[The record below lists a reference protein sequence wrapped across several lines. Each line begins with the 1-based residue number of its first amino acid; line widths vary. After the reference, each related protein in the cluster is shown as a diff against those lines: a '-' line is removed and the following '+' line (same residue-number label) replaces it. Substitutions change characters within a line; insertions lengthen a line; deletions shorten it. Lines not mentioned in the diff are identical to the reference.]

1 MISSAIQAWRES
13 TSEQR
18 AILHVRAAYTVA
30 DLVVMRYGAFA
41 YIHDGGDVGGLVQA
55 ALLLSVAIAI
65 GYSGGALF
73 YRHIGLTTTRA
84 VLAAS
89 FLANVMAS
97 AAFLLFSPG
106 TAAWIFAAIHGMGH
120 GTFYLGYFAHMLR
133 HSSDAGRDKLLALTS
148 AQGQLLTLV
157 VPVIMAGAFLGLEA
171 IGLATSPFLL
181 ASLCLVAAV
190 GVCLSWRIGTDA
202 MPQASLTR
210 AVAMATDRAMRP
222 MIWWA
227 AALRVTMAEDTVLFA
242 ALSSTLVDASSE
254 FGLVQLLISYIGFA
268 ASCRWTASASRS
280 GRAGDMACAACW
292 MAVTAWLT
300 PLGATLGTA
309 CFVLAQAARNAAK
322 PMWSSVSTSY
332 EMHLGGDGSEMTT
345 MVVRD
350 TAVGLGR
357 VAFLFVLAVIASVV
371 SDPFALAVI
380 GFLLLG
386 LAHAFVGIL
395 TPVTFTDKSISA
407 DVEC

>member
-1 MISSAIQAWRES
+1 MISSVIQAWRES

-18 AILHVRAAYTVA
+18 AILRVRAAYTVA
-30 DLVVMRYGAFA
+30 DLIVMRYGAFA
-41 YIHDGGDVGGLVQA
+41 FIHDGGGVGGLVQA

-73 YRHIGLTTTRA
+73 YRRIGLTTTRA

-89 FLANVMAS
+89 FLANVIAS
-97 AAFLLFSPG
+97 AAFMLFSPE
-106 TAAWIFAAIHGMGH
+106 TAAWIFAAIHGLGH
-120 GTFYLGYFAHMLR
+120 GTFYLGYFAYMLR
-133 HSSDAGRDKLLALTS
+133 HSSDVGRDKLLALTA

-157 VPVIMAGAFLGLEA
+157 VPVVMAGAFLGLEA
-171 IGLATSPFLL
+171 VGLTTSPFLL

-190 GVCLSWRIGTDA
+190 GVSLSWSIGTDA
-202 MPQASLTR
+202 MPQASLST
-210 AVAMATDRAMRP
+210 AVAIATDRSMRP

-242 ALSSTLVDASSE
+242 ALTSTLVEASSE
-254 FGLVQLLISYIGFA
+254 FGFVQLLITYIGFA

-280 GRAGDMACAACW
+280 GRAGDMAYAACW

-300 PLGATLGTA
+300 PLGAALGAA

-332 EMHLGGDGSEMTT
+332 EMHLGGDGSDMTA

-350 TAVGLGR
+350 TAVGVGR
-357 VAFLFVLAVIASVV
+357 VAFLIVLAVIASMV
-371 SDPFALAVI
+371 SDPFLLAVI

-386 LAHAFVGIL
+386 LAHVFVGLL
-395 TPVTFTDKSISA
+395 TPVAFADKNVSA
-407 DVEC
+407 DAEC